1 MKIHLIA
8 VGKKMPEWINA
19 GYAEFSKR
27 MPPELQINLIEITPS
42 IRNKTTPIEKNIKE
56 EGERIQ
62 SAIPA
67 NSKLIVLDE
76 KGKNFSSIDLSRK
89 IEGWLPMGQD
99 ISLVIGGADG
109 IDPEIKQQA
118 DEKWSLSSFTLP
130 HALVRVVVA
139 EQLYRAWSILQGH
152 PYHRE

>member
-1 MKIHLIA
+1 LKIHLIA
-8 VGKKMPEWINA
+8 VGKKIPEWINA
-19 GYAEFSKR
+19 GFSEFSKR

-42 IRNKTTPIEKNIKE
+42 IRNKATPIEKNIKE

-62 SAIPA
+62 SAIPS

-76 KGKNFSSIDLSRK
+76 KGTSFNSIALSK
-89 IEGWLPMGQD
+89 KMESWLPMGQD
-99 ISLVIGGADG
+99 ITLVIGGANG
-109 IDPEIKQQA
+109 IDPVIKKQA
-118 DEKWSLSSFTLP
+118 NEKWSLSSFTLP
-130 HALVRVVVA
+130 HALARVLIA

>member
-1 MKIHLIA
+1 LKVHLIA
-8 VGKKMPEWINA
+8 VGKKMPEWINT

-42 IRNKTTPIEKNIKE
+42 TRNKSTPIQKNIKE
-56 EGERIQ
+56 EGARIQ
-62 SAIPA
+62 SAIPT

-76 KGKNFSSIDLSRK
+76 KGKNFSSIDLSKK

-99 ISLVIGGADG
+99 ISIVIGGADG

-130 HALVRVVVA
+130 HALVRVVIA

>member
-1 MKIHLIA
+1 
-8 VGKKMPEWINA
+8 MPEWINN
-19 GYAEFSKR
+19 GYTEFSKR

-42 IRNKTTPIEKNIKE
+42 TRNKSTPIEKNIKE

-62 SAIPA
+62 SAIPT
-67 NSKLIVLDE
+67 NTKLIILDE
-76 KGKNFSSIDLSRK
+76 KGKDFSSIELSKK
-89 IEGWLPMGQD
+89 IEGWLPVGQD
-99 ISLVIGGADG
+99 IALVVGGADG
-109 IDPEIKQQA
+109 IDPDIKQQA

-139 EQLYRAWSILQGH
+139 EQLYRAWSIMQGH

>member
-1 MKIHLIA
+1 MKVHLIA
-8 VGKKMPEWINA
+8 VGKKMPEWINS

-27 MPPELQINLIEITPS
+27 MPPELQIDLIEITPS
-42 IRNKTTPIEKNIKE
+42 VRNKTTPTEKNIKE
-56 EGERIQ
+56 EGKRIQ

-67 NSKLIVLDE
+67 NSRLIVLDE
-76 KGKNFSSIDLSRK
+76 KGKNFSSIALSK
-89 IEGWLPMGQD
+89 KMESWLPMGQD
-99 ISLVIGGADG
+99 IVLVIGGADG
-109 IDPEIKQQA
+109 FDPKIKQQA

-139 EQLYRAWSILQGH
+139 EQLYRAWSILKGH

>member
-1 MKIHLIA
+1 MKVHLIA
-8 VGKKMPEWINA
+8 VGKKMPDWINT
-19 GYAEFSKR
+19 GYSEFSKR

-42 IRNKTTPIEKNIKE
+42 TRNKSTSIEKNIKE

-62 SAIPA
+62 SAIPD

-76 KGKNFSSIDLSRK
+76 KGKDFSSIALSK
-89 IEGWLPMGQD
+89 EMESWLPMGQD
-99 ISLVIGGADG
+99 ISIVIGSADG
-109 IDPEIKQQA
+109 IDPVIKQQA
-118 DEKWSLSSFTLP
+118 DEKWSLSSLTLP

-139 EQLYRAWSILQGH
+139 EQLYRAWSIMKGH

>member
-1 MKIHLIA
+1 MKVHLIA
-8 VGKKMPEWINA
+8 VGKKMPEWINS

-27 MPPELQINLIEITPS
+27 MPPELQIDLIEITPS
-42 IRNKTTPIEKNIKE
+42 VRNKTTPTEKNIKE
-56 EGERIQ
+56 EGKRIQ

-67 NSKLIVLDE
+67 NSRLIVLDV
-76 KGKNFSSIDLSRK
+76 KGKKFSSIALSK
-89 IEGWLPMGQD
+89 KMESWLPMGQD
-99 ISLVIGGADG
+99 IVLVIGGADG
-109 IDPEIKQQA
+109 IDPKIKQQA

-139 EQLYRAWSILQGH
+139 EQLYRAWSILKGH

>member
-1 MKIHLIA
+1 
-8 VGKKMPEWINA
+8 MPEWINN
-19 GYAEFSKR
+19 GYTEFSKR

-42 IRNKTTPIEKNIKE
+42 TRNKSTPIEKNIKE

-62 SAIPA
+62 SAIPT
-67 NSKLIVLDE
+67 NTKLIILDE
-76 KGKNFSSIDLSRK
+76 KGKDFSSIELSKK
-89 IEGWLPMGQD
+89 IEGWLPVGQD
-99 ISLVIGGADG
+99 IALVVGGADG
-109 IDPEIKQQA
+109 IDPDIKQQA

>member
-1 MKIHLIA
+1 
-8 VGKKMPEWINA
+8 MPEWINT
-19 GYAEFSKR
+19 GCAEFSKR

-42 IRNKTTPIEKNIKE
+42 TRNKSTPIEKNIRE
-56 EGERIQ
+56 EGERIK

-76 KGKNFSSIDLSRK
+76 KGKNFSSIDLSK
-89 IEGWLPMGQD
+89 QIEGWLPMGQD
-99 ISLVIGGADG
+99 ISIVIGGADG
-109 IDPEIKQQA
+109 IDPAIKQQA

-130 HALVRVVVA
+130 HALVRVVIA

>member
-1 MKIHLIA
+1 
-8 VGKKMPEWINA
+8 MPEWINT

-27 MPPELQINLIEITPS
+27 MPQELQINLIEITPS
-42 IRNKTTPIEKNIKE
+42 IRNKTTPTEKNIKE

-76 KGKNFSSIDLSRK
+76 KGKYFSSIDLSK
-89 IEGWLPMGQD
+89 KMEGWLPMGQD
-99 ISLVIGGADG
+99 IVLVVGGADG
-109 IDPEIKQQA
+109 IDPVIKNQA
-118 DEKWSLSSFTLP
+118 DENWSLSSFTLP

>member
-1 MKIHLIA
+1 
-8 VGKKMPEWINA
+8 MPEWINT
-19 GYAEFSKR
+19 GYVEFSKR

-42 IRNKTTPIEKNIKE
+42 TRNKSTPIENNIKE

-62 SAIPA
+62 SAIPT

-76 KGKNFSSIDLSRK
+76 KGKIFSSIDLSRK

-99 ISLVIGGADG
+99 IALVIGGADG
-109 IDPEIKQQA
+109 IDPEIKQKA

>member
-1 MKIHLIA
+1 
-8 VGKKMPEWINA
+8 MPEWVNA
-19 GYAEFSKR
+19 GFSEFSKR

-42 IRNKTTPIEKNIKE
+42 TRNKSTSIEKNIKE

-62 SAIPA
+62 SAIPD

-76 KGKNFSSIDLSRK
+76 KGKDFSSIALSK
-89 IEGWLPMGQD
+89 EMESWLPMGQD
-99 ISLVIGGADG
+99 ISIVIGGADG
-109 IDPEIKQQA
+109 IDPVIKQQA
-118 DEKWSLSSFTLP
+118 DEKWSLSSLTLP

-139 EQLYRAWSILQGH
+139 EQLYRAWSIMKGH

>member
-1 MKIHLIA
+1 LKIYLIA
-8 VGKKMPEWINA
+8 VGKKMPEWINT

-42 IRNKTTPIEKNIKE
+42 VRNKSTPVEKNIKE
-56 EGERIQ
+56 ESARIQ
-62 SAIPA
+62 TAIPA
-67 NSKLIVLDE
+67 NSRLIVLDK
-76 KGKNFSSIDLSRK
+76 KGKNFSSVALSEK
-89 IEGWLPMGQD
+89 MESWLPMGQD
-99 ISLVIGGADG
+99 ISIVIGGADG
-109 IDPEIKQQA
+109 IDPVIKQQA

-130 HALVRVVVA
+130 HALVRVVVT